1 LKIATYFILSSPTGE
16 VDEVVTDV
24 RKLVGEET
32 LTDAK
37 LLKTL
42 EEYNKEQLVSGTDPD
57 GAAVLVSSYGAVAS
71 DLFLDPSSGR
81 ILKFDHR
88 RRKFVEVTD
97 KKQVLDDGIAKL
109 RAGVE
114 KELQTYLEGSYKTGK
129 YVSAVYGSD
138 SGNLIICISAA
149 NVHLGNFW
157 TGGWRSV
164 YHVPVGK
171 EGSVEI
177 KGDIKV
183 NVHYFE
189 DGNVQLHGKYPVKSA
204 VTIDGKAAASIVK
217 AIKTIETDFQSNL
230 ELLYIDMHRD
240 TFKQMR
246 RFWPINKQ
254 PMNWNLS
261 AHKMA
266 GELTSGSA
274 QG

>member
-1 LKIATYFILSSPTGE
+1 LKIANYFILSSPTGE
-16 VDEVVTDV
+16 VDEVVADV
-24 RKLVGEET
+24 RKLVGEDV

-37 LLKTL
+37 LTKSL
-42 EEYNKEQLVSGTDPD
+42 EDYNKEQMVSGVDPD
-57 GAAVLVSSYGAVAS
+57 GVPILVSSFGAVAS

-81 ILKFDHR
+81 IMKFDHR
-88 RRKFVEVTD
+88 RRKFLEVTD
-97 KKQVLDDGIAKL
+97 KKQVLEDSVAKV
-109 RAGVE
+109 RAAVE
-114 KELQTYLEGSYKTGK
+114 KELASYLESSYKSGK

-138 SGNLIICISAA
+138 SGNLIVCISAA
-149 NVHLGNFW
+149 NIHLGNFW

-164 YHVPVGK
+164 YHIPIGK
-171 EGSVEI
+171 EGTVEI

-189 DGNVQLHGKYPVKSA
+189 DGNVQLHGKYPVKGS
-204 VTIDGKAAASIVK
+204 VSIDGKAAASIVK

-230 ELLYIDMHRD
+230 ELLYIEMHRE

-246 RFWPINKQ
+246 RFWPISKQ

-266 GELTSGSA
+266 GELSGSTS
-274 QG
+274 